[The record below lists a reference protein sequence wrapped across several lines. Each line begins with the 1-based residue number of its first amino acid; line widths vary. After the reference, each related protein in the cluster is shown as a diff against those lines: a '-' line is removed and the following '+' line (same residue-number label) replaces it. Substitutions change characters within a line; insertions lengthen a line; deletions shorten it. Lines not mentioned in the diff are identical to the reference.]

1 LTQRQQIADFINS
14 GRIPAVGSW
23 GDLAKAGPLF
33 TYGPNIEDAM
43 RGIAVYVV
51 KILKGSRPGDLPIER
66 PSHFE
71 LAVNMKTAQSLEVNL
86 PNSIIA
92 RADKVIE

>member
-1 LTQRQQIADFINS
+1 
-14 GRIPAVGSW
+14 
-23 GDLAKAGPLF
+23 
-33 TYGPNIEDAM
+33 M
-43 RGIAVYVV
+43 RGVAVYMV

-71 LAVNMKTAQSLEVNL
+71 LAVNMKTAQSLDINL
-86 PNSIIA
+86 PDSIIA

>member
-1 LTQRQQIADFINS
+1 
-14 GRIPAVGSW
+14 
-23 GDLAKAGPLF
+23 
-33 TYGPNIEDAM
+33 M

-66 PSHFE
+66 PSRFE
-71 LAVNMKTAQSLEVNL
+71 LAVNMKTAQSLGINL
-86 PNSIIA
+86 PDSIIA